1 LCSWDD
7 AAPGSSEYFLYF
19 GESKMKNALFIM
31 TAALLLLA
39 IPVMSSHGEDKN
51 ALKKLMTKK
60 LENAQKVLE
69 GLAINDYDMVAKHAD
84 ELIQVSKDVEF
95 RVLKTPQYEANSND
109 FRRAAETMIQQ
120 AKAKNTDGIALA
132 YVNMTLSCVR
142 CHQHVREVR
151 MASLD
156 VDRSN

>member
-1 LCSWDD
+1 
-7 AAPGSSEYFLYF
+7 
-19 GESKMKNALFIM
+19 MKNAPFIV

-39 IPVMSSHGEDKN
+39 IPVMSSHGEDKA

-84 ELIQVSKDVEF
+84 ELIQISKAAEF
-95 RVLKTPQYEANSND
+95 RVLKTPQYEMNSND

-132 YVNMTLSCVR
+132 YVDMTLSCVR
-142 CHQHVREVR
+142 CHKHVREVR

-156 VDRSN
+156 VDH